1 MFYGYFLL
9 SVFSISFLV
18 PISNLVSYIAKG
30 NYHHMPLPP
39 ASSLNLKNSAAI
51 WVCVM
56 KFVIFESHLN
66 NTLYSF

>member
-1 MFYGYFLL
+1 MFYGYFL
-9 SVFSISFLV
+9 FISLQHQFLV
-18 PISNLVSYIAKG
+18 PISNLVSYIAR
-30 NYHHMPLPP
+30 NYLHMPLPP